1 SDAISAISRS
11 SPLVTNCPC
20 TNRSAPFD
28 GANWSQFFEAKHPA
42 PPQVLVQNLLD
53 AGCRDGLV
61 DQRLC
66 TYLEILLSSQTIDV
80 SVLLSA
86 VLPVQPGDG
95 TALEASL
102 LDGEDSAKPSV
113 QAFVLP
119 LLSRVIAN
127 GSISEESE
135 LFVFLKHLLPWINRF
150 PSSIVIGFLVSATL
164 GCSIAQEVLPGTK
177 GKKLKTVFGQAL
189 IPMVAN
195 LSQTNIQLASALSY
209 WQKHY
214 QMQDALPQDSMELLG
229 GVDLGALSF
238 QESVLDN
245 EPMNTRAGLYVY
257 LNAMGNVP
265 TLVTDLIL
273 AAFDIF
279 ANAIYRT
286 ESSQSITVLRCFL
299 VNKLPAFLNNYA
311 AIIFPPL
318 SIEMCISQ
326 ALLRVDPAAFPSF
339 SQMFDLLGKNGML
352 SEARQEF
359 LFACALQQL
368 IPEGS
373 IEALLGDV
381 PMQSLPA
388 SGRYV
393 KDDLVANCTANP
405 ARIEELVGELENME
419 GNAGEIA
426 GALIELLDHWQE
438 HEDQVEN
445 QPVYDEFGSVLLLI
459 SAIKHRFALDLA
471 DIGISAP
478 ESFVS
483 QYFKS
488 ACESRAVNKL
498 TEHENELLGGWVRG
512 LFETE
517 GINDEL
523 MSICKPAE
531 FHLLVSTLF
540 DQSIKACQAGVLG
553 LDTLTGGL
561 EYLLEPFLLP
571 SLAAGL
577 TWFANKLWETKESF
591 PLINILMPA
600 LSILIKPPSMSA
612 DRAAIHSAVL
622 SVVAEP
628 LDQALTHA
636 QRVYKLRVDISPL
649 TETLKSHVQKHGRD
663 ADAYTELAAWAV
675 TPSMGLQ
682 VALKNLIRLLS
693 QWCLAEQSGAAASP
707 PSYTYRLLRSC
718 VQLVGAKATL
728 ETLVDEVL
736 REYNNEH
743 VPHAEIVLDVVVTMI
758 VAPQPDLTSQRLTLG
773 EVLATEF
780 QTTNELSKTDPDRA
794 RVIVRLHR
802 RVQSFIAAN
811 SNDVGVGMGEGRGMV
826 LSNAEGLPTTD
837 IDDVL
842 AHTEERINSGEF
854 LGGTIDGRLM
864 SIG

>member
-1 SDAISAISRS
+1 MVIFHAYEQGLYSR
-11 SPLVTNCPC
+11 LGKDQKIK
-20 TNRSAPFD
+20 D
-28 GANWSQFFEAKHPA
+28 GVD
-42 PPQVLVQNLLD
+42 QVRMALLN
-53 AGCRDGLV
+53 AACRDGLV

-66 TYLEILLSSQTIDV
+66 TYLEALLESQIIDS

-86 VLPVQPGDG
+86 ILPVQPADG
-95 TALEASL
+95 TALEPSL
-102 LDGEDSAKPSV
+102 LDADDAAKPSV
-113 QAFVLP
+113 QAVILP
-119 LLSRVIAN
+119 LLTRAVAN
-127 GSISEESE
+127 GFISEESE
-135 LFVFLKHLLPWINRF
+135 LFVFLKHLLPWISRF
-150 PSSIVIGFLVSATL
+150 PSSIVVGFLVSATL
-164 GCSIAQEVLPGTK
+164 GCSIAQEVLPSTK
-177 GKKLKTVFGQAL
+177 GKKLKAAFGQTL
-189 IPMVAN
+189 VPMIGN
-195 LSQTNIQLASALSY
+195 LSQTNIQLAGALNY
-209 WQKHY
+209 WQKQY
-214 QMQDALPQDSMELLG
+214 QMQDELPPDSIELLG

-238 QESVLDN
+238 PESVLDN

-257 LNAMGNVP
+257 LNALGNVP

-273 AAFDIF
+273 AAFDIL
-279 ANAIYRT
+279 ANAMYRT
-286 ESSQSITVLRCFL
+286 ESNQSITILRSFL

-359 LFACALQQL
+359 LFACALHQL

-393 KDDLVANCTANP
+393 KNDLVAHCTANP

-426 GALIELLDHWQE
+426 AALIEE
-438 HEDQVEN
+438 HEDQAEN

-471 DIGISAP
+471 DLGISAP
-478 ESFVS
+478 GSFIS

-488 ACESRAVNKL
+488 ACDSRAVNHL

-523 MSICKPAE
+523 MSMCKPAQ

-540 DQSIKACQAGVLG
+540 DQSIKACQAGVLA
-553 LDTLTGGL
+553 LDTLTGGF
-561 EYLLEPFLLP
+561 EYLREPFLLP

-577 TWFANKLWETKESF
+577 TWFANRLWETKEPS
-591 PLINILMPA
+591 PLID
-600 LSILIKPPSMSA
+600 ILIPTLSVLLKSPSSMS
-612 DRAAIHSAVL
+612 DDSAAFHSAVL
-622 SVVAEP
+622 AVVAEP
-628 LDQALTHA
+628 LDGALTHA
-636 QRVYKLRVDISPL
+636 QRVHKLRVDIAPL
-649 TETLKSHVQKHGRD
+649 LETLKSHMQRHRRD
-663 ADAYTELAAWAV
+663 ADGYSELGAWAA

-682 VALKNLIRLLS
+682 VVLS
-693 QWCLAEQSGAAASP
+693 NSVRSLSLWCLAEQSGATASP
-707 PSYTYRLLRSC
+707 PNYTHRLLRSC
-718 VQLVGAKATL
+718 VKLLGAKVTL
-728 ETLVDEVL
+728 KTLVDEVL
-736 REYNNEH
+736 RHYNNEH
-743 VPHAEIVLDVVVTMI
+743 VPHAEVVLDIVVTMI
-758 VAPQPDLTSQRLTLG
+758 VAPQPDLSTQRRTLWD
-773 EVLATEF
+773 VLMTHF
-780 QTTNELSKTDPDRA
+780 QDSTELSKTEPDRA
-794 RVIVRLHR
+794 RLIVRLHR
-802 RVQSFIAAN
+802 RVQSFFAAN
-811 SNDVGVGMGEGRGMV
+811 SNDVGVEMGEGRGMV

-842 AHTEERINSGEF
+842 AHTEERINSGDF
-854 LGGTIDGRLM
+854 LGGTMDEGLM
-864 SIG
+864 NIG

>member
-1 SDAISAISRS
+1 MAPIGAKSEWHTFFIACFRKRLS
-11 SPLVTNCPC
+11 SETFSSLV
-20 TNRSAPFD
+20 
-28 GANWSQFFEAKHPA
+28 QFFEAKHPA

-66 TYLEILLSSQTIDV
+66 IYLEILLSSQTIDV

-86 VLPVQPGDG
+86 ILPVQPGDG

-102 LDGEDSAKPSV
+102 LDCEDSAKPSV
-113 QAFVLP
+113 QAIVLP

-135 LFVFLKHLLPWINRF
+135 LFVFMKHLLPWINHY
-150 PSSIVIGFLVSATL
+150 PSSIVVGFLVSATL

-478 ESFVS
+478 GSFVS
-483 QYFKS
+483 RYFKS

-523 MSICKPAE
+523 MSMCKPAE

-612 DRAAIHSAVL
+612 DSATIHSAVL

-649 TETLKSHVQKHGRD
+649 TETLKSHMQKHGRD

-682 VALKNLIRLLS
+682 VALRNLIRLLS

-707 PSYTYRLLRSC
+707 PSYTHRLLRSC

-780 QTTNELSKTDPDRA
+780 QTTNELSKMDPDRA

-854 LGGTIDGRLM
+854 LGGTIDEGLM